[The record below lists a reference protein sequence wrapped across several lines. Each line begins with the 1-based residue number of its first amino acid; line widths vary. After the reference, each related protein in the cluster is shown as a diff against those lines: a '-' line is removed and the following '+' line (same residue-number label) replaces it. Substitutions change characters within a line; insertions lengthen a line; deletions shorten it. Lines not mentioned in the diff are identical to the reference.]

1 MNFQI
6 LKNSRGVYSI
16 YQTCH
21 ITAAKEL
28 RENGFDN
35 LVCSA
40 VSPFC
45 IIHLFGGYAKEAQNT
60 QYPT

>member
-1 MNFQI
+1 MYFPI

-21 ITAAKEL
+21 ITATKEL
-28 RENGFDN
+28 REAVLDN

-40 VSPFC
+40 VSPFY